1 MWRLPIKLRI
11 ALVLAAALAV
21 LLAGLGLFIYL
32 RFEAR
37 LDETI
42 NQDLRSRVAAI
53 SRGMQQ
59 AGLPGREQSGPFV
72 EQPESFAQ
80 VLGPG
85 GTVLAPGSGPAA
97 TPFIDKASIAAAKRS
112 PTFVNNVS
120 VPVTHDPVRL
130 LAAAT
135 VTEAGRH
142 VIVVTG
148 TPLDDRADALTNLRD
163 LLVGGGI
170 ATLLLASLAGY
181 AAVAAALRPV
191 EAMRQRA
198 SEISGAD
205 ERELLPVGRARD
217 ELSRLGE
224 TLNAMLGR
232 IHEALERERRFLD
245 DASHELRTPLAL
257 QRTELEMALR
267 YSRDA
272 RELREAIASAIEE
285 ADRLI
290 ALSEDLLVTA
300 RAAGGDAE
308 LRRSRVEVGAL
319 LAELRDRFA
328 ARAAADGRELAVSDG
343 AVAVDADRERLERAL
358 ANLVENAL
366 RHGDGE
372 IALSARLT
380 DGRVEI
386 HVADRGPGFPPDFLT
401 AAFDRGATASPDGR
415 PPGAG
420 LGLAIVARIA
430 RAHGGRAAAANRAGG
445 GADVW
450 IELPA
455 ERR

>member
-42 NQDLRSRVAAI
+42 NQDLRSRAAAI
-53 SRGMQQ
+53 ARGMKR

-85 GTVLAPGSGPAA
+85 GRVLAPGSGPAA
-97 TPFIDKASIAAAKRS
+97 TPLIHHASLAAAKRS
-112 PTFVNNVS
+112 PTFVDNVS

-130 LAAAT
+130 LATAT

-142 VIVVTG
+142 VVIVTG
-148 TPLDDRADALTNLRD
+148 TPLDDRGDALASLRD
-163 LLVGGGI
+163 LLMGGGI
-170 ATLLLASLAGY
+170 ATLVLASLAGY

-217 ELSRLGE
+217 ELSRLGA

-257 QRTELEMALR
+257 QRAELEMALR

-272 RELREAIASAIEE
+272 GELRAAIASAIEE

-290 ALSEDLLVTA
+290 VLSEDLLVTA

-308 LRRSRVEVGAL
+308 LRRSRIEVGAL
-319 LAELRDRFA
+319 LAELRERFA
-328 ARAAADGRELAVSDG
+328 ARAAAAGRELMVADG
-343 AVAVDADRERLERAL
+343 AVGVDADRERIERAV

-366 RHGDGE
+366 RHGAGE
-372 IALSARLT
+372 IALSARVT

-386 HVADRGPGFPPDFLT
+386 HVADRGPGFPPGFLDV
-401 AAFDRGATASPDGR
+401 AFERGTSADRDG
-415 PPGAG
+415 PTGGAG
-420 LGLAIVARIA
+420 LGLAIADRIA
-430 RAHGGRAAAANRAGG
+430 RAHGGRAGAANRSGG

-450 IELPA
+450 IELPKGA
-455 ERR
+455 